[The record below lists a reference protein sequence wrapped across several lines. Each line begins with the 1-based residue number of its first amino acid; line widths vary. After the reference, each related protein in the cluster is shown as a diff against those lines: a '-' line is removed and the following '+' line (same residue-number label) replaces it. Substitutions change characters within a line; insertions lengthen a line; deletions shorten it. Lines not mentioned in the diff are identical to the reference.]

1 MADVRKMAIEFI
13 SPKMD
18 QSKLPT
24 KPIKVEK
31 MEEVIRNAN
40 ENEIVAIFFEEKKDL
55 TMR

>member
-31 MEEVIRNAN
+31 MEEVIGNAN
-40 ENEIVAIFFEEKKDL
+40 ENEIVAVFFEEKKDL